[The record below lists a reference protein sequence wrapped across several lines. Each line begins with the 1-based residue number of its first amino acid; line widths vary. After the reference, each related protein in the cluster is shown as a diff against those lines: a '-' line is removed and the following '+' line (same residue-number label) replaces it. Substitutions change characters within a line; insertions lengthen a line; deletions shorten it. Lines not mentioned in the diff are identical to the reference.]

1 MNRLLLK
8 YGVYMDTRVNELIRA
23 ASYVKEKAYSEYSK
37 FKVGA
42 AIRTKEGKIFT
53 GCNIEN
59 VSYGLS
65 MCAERVALYKAVS
78 EGYRA
83 FDSLAISTS
92 GAKPTL
98 PCGAC
103 RQVLVEFSPHL
114 HIYLDNHASYYN
126 LPDLMPNPFSSDQ
139 LK

>member
-1 MNRLLLK
+1 
-8 YGVYMDTRVNELIRA
+8 MDDQINELIRA
-23 ASYVKEKAYSEYSK
+23 ATSVKENAYSPYSK

-65 MCAERVALYKAVS
+65 MCAERVALFKAVS
-78 EGYRA
+78 EGYRV
-83 FDSLAISTS
+83 FDSLAISSS
-92 GAKPTL
+92 GSIPAL

-103 RQVLVEFSPHL
+103 RQVLIEYSTHI
-114 HIYLDNHASYYN
+114 HIYLDNQDSYHK
-126 LPDLMPNPFSSDQ
+126 LSDLMPNPFSQDQ
-139 LK
+139 IK

>member
-1 MNRLLLK
+1 
-8 YGVYMDTRVNELIRA
+8 MDDQVNELIKT
-23 ASYVKEKAYSEYSK
+23 ASNVKEKAYSEYSK

-65 MCAERVALYKAVS
+65 MCAERVALFKAVS

-83 FDSLAISTS
+83 FNSLAISTS
-92 GAKPTL
+92 RAKPAF

-114 HIYLDNHASYYN
+114 QIYLDNQTSCY
-126 LPDLMPNPFSSDQ
+126 DLSDLIPKPFSSDQ